1 MLKIPWRYYLF
12 WLILAAW
19 FALGVGALR
28 TGAER
33 ESYAQ
38 ARALARL
45 SADLTPDRVL
55 IGADAAGARPLAAR
69 QRPGVALCA
78 LPFYLAGRLMAEFLH
93 DEPANTLGFTA
104 QITTLAAPVAMATA
118 IVLLGL
124 CGLSLGIWPRSA
136 LVLGLLLAVASPC
149 WSYGARLSPPAFGLL
164 AISLMLYALL
174 RIAQNDRR
182 VGLRFMLG
190 AGIGLSLLLGDEQ
203 LATLPFF
210 LLWSLAYARRIVGR
224 PGYALAFLLPFSAG
238 GLLFAWYNQVAWG
251 GWWRAPDGT
260 PLWTHLRNDY
270 WQHAAATQSVWN
282 RYLWPGLR
290 LWLFS
295 DGPMPMGLAMA
306 RGLPAPLRE
315 VVFYG
320 VFVWCPLLIVGA
332 VGAWALLRDPD
343 AGGPIRLLLIVFLI
357 ALLMR
362 ILAREVV
369 PPAGYNAADT
379 LPFWPVWLIG
389 LGFFIEVHIFSLRVS
404 VIRLLLV
411 AGFLFVTVV
420 SLANAAHDTALG
432 HLGLSGRSLFSTPPP
447 VQAPPD
453 LGSRG
458 PSLTILSIPNSD
470 AFFLPLRHVTDWAT
484 RSPRALASA
493 LWPGLGNWPLF
504 LPIVLVVGA
513 TWPAAGWLF
522 HRRLRR
528 QRGKA
533 VEDEAPPEKEKA
545 NADSETRERLDTAPS
560 SNPDSKHIDDREQ
573 DPGENAPDR

>member
-1 MLKIPWRYYLF
+1 LRLLKIPWRYYLL

-19 FALGVGALR
+19 FALGVGVLR
-28 TGAER
+28 TTVER

-45 SADLTPDRVL
+45 SADLTRDRVL
-55 IGADAAGARPLAAR
+55 IGADAAGARPLTAR

-78 LPFYLAGRLMAEFLH
+78 LPFYLVGRVMAEFLH
-93 DEPANTLGFTA
+93 DEPANTMGFTA
-104 QITTLAAPVAMATA
+104 QITSLAAPVAMATA

-136 LVLGLLLAVASPC
+136 LVLGLLLAVATPC

-190 AGIGLSLLLGDEQ
+190 AGIGLSLLLGDEH

-224 PGYALAFLLPFSAG
+224 PGYALAFLLPLSAG

-251 GWWRAPDGT
+251 GWWRAPDGA
-260 PLWTHLRNDY
+260 PLWTHLRRDY
-270 WQHAAATQSVWN
+270 WQHAAVTQSVWN

-295 DGPMPMGLAMA
+295 DGPMPVGLAMA

-332 VGAWALLRDPD
+332 LGAWALLRDPD
-343 AGGPIRLLLIVFLI
+343 AGGPLRLLLIAFAI
-357 ALLMR
+357 ALFMR
-362 ILAREVV
+362 VLAREIV

-389 LGFFIEVHIFSLRVS
+389 LGFFIEVHIFSLRIG

-411 AGFLFVTVV
+411 AGFFFVTVV
-420 SLANAAHDTALG
+420 SLANAAHDAALG

-447 VQAPPD
+447 AQAPPD

-458 PSLTILSIPNSD
+458 PSLAMLPVTNRD
-470 AFFLPLRHVTDWAT
+470 AFFLPLRQVTDWAT

-504 LPIVLVVGA
+504 LPILLVIGA
-513 TWPAAGWLF
+513 IPPAAGWLF

-528 QRGKA
+528 PREEEEERDAQP
-533 VEDEAPPEKEKA
+533 EEKERRSGDDTMERPDVA
-545 NADSETRERLDTAPS
+545 AQSSEPDAERLDEP
-560 SNPDSKHIDDREQ
+560 E
-573 DPGENAPDR
+573 